1 MIRNP
6 LRAFLALL
14 AWHGVFHAAPRQVIG
29 FRKARRYEHP
39 GLYPIFAIA
48 GADERGDTILES
60 IRGKSVDD
68 LKDNTLP
75 DELRGKTP
83 DELTTF
89 VEVLDA
95 HLRSLHQ
102 DEDSGELRDKSED
115 EQKAFDYGLKLRD
128 KAIKR
133 VEEHRA
139 IQEVFRRRPKS
150 VEAAMFKA
158 SSGSD
163 DPYADTRRLSNAE
176 ARDKALRALDD
187 RNSSA
192 RLTADQ
198 QEQVEKQIRRNTDI
212 ARRVIV
218 TENEHYREAWM
229 KLVTHPQ
236 GAMFLNE
243 DERQAIR
250 AWEEYRAASEGT
262 TTAGGFGIPVFID
275 PSIILT
281 AQGSGNPFLTL
292 ARQVEVNTNK
302 WKGVSSAG
310 VSWAFQAEAATVADN
325 APTIAQPEVDVYMAR
340 GFIPF
345 SIEVGQDYPGFADE
359 MQTLLASGY
368 DELLIDKFTRG
379 SGSNEPTGLITALS
393 ANTNVR
399 VTVASGGSLTQSDPY
414 KVWKALPQRFRRNAS
429 WLMNVGVNNSVR
441 QLGTANVFHAYTE
454 NLPAEW
460 ADMLFGKAV
469 YESPYMND
477 VTTST
482 SATIEVAAVGDFSNY
497 VIARRGGMSV
507 ELVPHLVDA
516 TISGTARPTGQRGW
530 FAYAR
535 IGGNSVNDL
544 GFRLLTNT

>member
-1 MIRNP
+1 MTRNP

-14 AWHGVFHAAPRQVIG
+14 ALQGLFLRSQPRQVVG
-29 FRKARRYEHP
+29 FRKARRGEKP

-48 GADERGDTILES
+48 GADEDGDTILDAL
-60 IRGKSVDD
+60 RGKNADD
-68 LKDNTLP
+68 LKDDRLP

-83 DELTTF
+83 DELEKF
-89 VEVLDA
+89 VKALDLG
-95 HLRSLHQ
+95 LRSLHQ
-102 DEDSGELRDKSED
+102 DEDSGELREKSAE
-115 EQKAFDYGLKLRD
+115 EQAAFDYGLQLRD
-128 KAIKR
+128 KAMKR
-133 VEEHRA
+133 LEEHRN
-139 IQEVFRRRPKS
+139 ITEVFRNRPKT
-150 VEAAMFKA
+150 VERAMFNVLNGVDD
-158 SSGSD
+158 SSSD
-163 DPYADTRRLSNAE
+163 VRRLSNSE
-176 ARDKALRALDD
+176 AREKALRALDD
-187 RNSSA
+187 RNNSA

-198 QEQVEKQIRRNTDI
+198 QEQVERQIRRNTDI

-218 TENEHYREAWM
+218 TENEHYREAFM
-229 KLVTHPQ
+229 KLVTNPQ
-236 GAMFLNE
+236 GYMFLTDE
-243 DERQAIR
+243 ERQAVR
-250 AWEEYRAASEGT
+250 AWEEYRAMSEGT
-262 TTAGGFGIPVFID
+262 TTAGGFGIPVLID

-292 ARQVEVNTNK
+292 ARQVDVNTNK

-310 VSWAFQAEAATVADN
+310 VSWSFDAEAAEVSDDS
-325 APTIAQPEVDVYMAR
+325 PTLAQPEVDVFMAR
-340 GFIPF
+340 GFIPY

-368 DELLIDKFTRG
+368 DELLVDKFTRG
-379 SGSNEPTGLITALS
+379 SGSGEPTGIVTALS

-399 VTVASGGSLTQSDPY
+399 VTVASAGSLTQSDPY

-429 WLMNVGVNNSVR
+429 WLMNVGVNNAVR

-460 ADMLFGKAV
+460 ADMLFGKSV
-469 YESPYMND
+469 YESPYMSD

-482 SATIEVAAVGDFSNY
+482 TATIDVAAVGDFSNY

-507 ELVPHLVDA
+507 ELVPHLL
-516 TISGTARPTGQRGW
+516 GTTNNRPTGQRGW

-544 GFRLLTNT
+544 AFRLLVNI